1 MERVHIPWIHSLEC
15 TRVTLVCYGIMYLGK
30 YLFCG
35 KLNLWHTL
43 GIAAQHTLVQASRTD
58 TTSRCSHV
66 YHDPTC
72 LTWRAI
78 ALRCTVNSLH
88 SWYKLPSTLTTYHTA
103 YLFSFTLPW
112 YVAYSR
118 PRILAQ
124 LQLRRERVKIYLYN
138 RVATE
143 NSHVQFYDVTSW
155 NYVNKD
161 DPVLFAR
168 GNGLYISVY

>member
-1 MERVHIPWIHSLEC
+1 MNTL
-15 TRVTLVCYGIMYLGK
+15 TRVYTGHSGLLWNNVSWQVPFLWQTKSLTYFRHCCSTHTCPGLKNRYNFKMFTLLSWSKMPHLEGYSSEMY
-30 YLFCG
+30 
-35 KLNLWHTL
+35 
-43 GIAAQHTLVQASRTD
+43 
-58 TTSRCSHV
+58 
-66 YHDPTC
+66 
-72 LTWRAI
+72 
-78 ALRCTVNSLH
+78 NSLH
-88 SWYKLPSTLTTYHTA
+88 SWHKLPSTLTTYHTA